1 MVTHN
6 GELKWFVAVIIVTYT
21 TWTKTLGT
29 HTLQLELLR
38 VTHAM
43 KLLVQSF
50 CVGVNANGP
59 LQLVSQQSIG
69 DFYRLCTSAPKEEQW
84 HPSYSTTL
92 EFRELLRTTRV
103 LTNALKANCMYV
115 RTYAWMCDNPLK
127 FKLSIWIGRSVWWLV
142 VGKLVWV
149 FQHLYGVRDAENANP
164 SWQEGDSN

>member
-84 HPSYSTTL
+84 HPSYSTTWILWAL
-92 EFRELLRTTRV
+92 ENNLCFHKCFKGKLHVCKNICLNVWQSPEVQTEHLNRTV
-103 LTNALKANCMYV
+103 SMVVGGWQAC
-115 RTYAWMCDNPLK
+115 
-127 FKLSIWIGRSVWWLV
+127 LSISASL
-142 VGKLVWV
+142 
-149 FQHLYGVRDAENANP
+149 QC
-164 SWQEGDSN
+164 